1 MKPYGVWAREFR
13 TDNPAEV
20 GQAAAELEKLGY
32 GALWVPGGTGSGLDT
47 AGNIL
52 AATTDVTVATGITN
66 IWSIPAR
73 EAAERTRAL
82 GSAHGGRFLLGL
94 GVSHESMVDRFRPGA
109 YRKPL
114 TAMTSYLDEL
124 DKEGVTPDRRVLA
137 ALGPKMVDVAKNR
150 AAGAHPYLVTP
161 EQTAAIRSA
170 IGPGRLVATEQGV
183 VLETDPARA
192 RQLAREALHP
202 YLAMPNYV
210 NNWLRGGFTDDDVS
224 GRGSDRLIDALFV
237 WGAPEQCAAR
247 LNQHRDAGAD
257 HVCLQVL
264 GTPAGELPMAQWREL
279 ATVLF

>member
-32 GALWVPGGTGSGLDT
+32 GALWVPGGTDSGLDT

-66 IWSIPAR
+66 IWSTPAR

-82 GSAHGGRFLLGL
+82 SSAHGGRFLLGL

-137 ALGPKMVDVAKNR
+137 ALGPKMVEVAKNR

-170 IGPGRLVATEQGV
+170 IGPGRLVASEQGV

-210 NNWLRGGFTDDDVS
+210 NNWLRGGFADDDVS

-237 WGAPEQCAAR
+237 WGTPEQCAAR

-264 GTPAGELPMAQWREL
+264 GTPAGELPMTQWREL